1 MRYLINR
8 QGQEFGPYSEEQILG
23 YLRSG
28 NVLATDLCWRE
39 GMAEWVEVGRL
50 AAFAAA
56 VPAPR
61 PAAAAAAA
69 GAASQVPGRDSS
81 PRAKTG
87 HVGTIKTVTKVS
99 ARALTGMIFGSAGLL
114 AVVVGLVLLA
124 MGKGGGLAGWIAG
137 GLAMALAVAAIV
149 LGHGGQAAMRAKPE
163 VVKGAALAVMALV
176 FGYLSLAGGAAV
188 IGLPAA
194 GLAGGGAVGVGGKD
208 SPSREEI
215 SEAILLALLE
225 YAVAKGG
232 QLPGRLLELE
242 DEAFLDHVGALGEI
256 GEGRWEY
263 WGQGHR
269 LDDAGERPILEDL
282 AGQPTT
288 VYRLD
293 DLRGLR
299 GSDGGGG

>member
-39 GMAEWVEVGRL
+39 GMAEWVEVRRL

-56 VPAPR
+56 VPAPQ
-61 PAAAAAAA
+61 PAAAGGVTGQNSAA
-69 GAASQVPGRDSS
+69 
-81 PRAKTG
+81 RAKTG
-87 HVGTIKTVTKVS
+87 HVGTIKTVTKLS
-99 ARALTGMIFGSAGLL
+99 AGALTGMILGSAGLL

-137 GLAMALAVAAIV
+137 GLAMALALAAIV

-163 VVKGAALAVMALV
+163 VVRGAGLAAMALV

-194 GLAGGGAVGVGGKD
+194 GLAGGGAVGAGGKD
-208 SPSREEI
+208 SASREEI

-242 DEAFLDHVGALGEI
+242 DEAFLDHAGALGEI

-282 AGQPTT
+282 GGQPTT

-299 GSDGGGG
+299 GADSGGG